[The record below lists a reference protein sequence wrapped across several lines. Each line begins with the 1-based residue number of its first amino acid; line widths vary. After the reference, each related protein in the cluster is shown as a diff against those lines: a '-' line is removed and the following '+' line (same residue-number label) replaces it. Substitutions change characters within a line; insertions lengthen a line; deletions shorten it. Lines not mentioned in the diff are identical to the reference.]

1 MFSYKFLDIFLGY
14 FVFLISRLN
23 MNIALVKTF
32 RKKKNALQVIE
43 QIVKLTKRGRKL
55 QVTQEAGYHPVN

>member
-1 MFSYKFLDIFLGY
+1 
-14 FVFLISRLN
+14 

-32 RKKKNALQVIE
+32 RKKKKNALQVIE

>member
-1 MFSYKFLDIFLGY
+1 
-14 FVFLISRLN
+14 

-32 RKKKNALQVIE
+32 RKKNALQVIE

>member
-1 MFSYKFLDIFLGY
+1 
-14 FVFLISRLN
+14 

-55 QVTQEAGYHPVN
+55 QVTQEAGYHPVD

>member
-32 RKKKNALQVIE
+32 RKKNALQVIE